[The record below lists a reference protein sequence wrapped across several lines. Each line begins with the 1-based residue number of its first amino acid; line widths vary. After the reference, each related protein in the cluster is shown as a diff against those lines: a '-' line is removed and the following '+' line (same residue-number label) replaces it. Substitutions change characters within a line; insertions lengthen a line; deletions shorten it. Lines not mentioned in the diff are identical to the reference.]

1 MVTSLQEKVL
11 WIEEQLE
18 KLYGRPQWKP
28 RLPPL
33 EELILTILT
42 QHTSDKNAWRA
53 YENLRKVYPSW
64 EEVVQA
70 PTKELE
76 EVIRTGGLAQQKA
89 SRIQGVLKE
98 IFQREGVYSLERLS
112 RMSLEEGKKYLTSLK
127 GVGPK
132 TAAVVLGFS
141 LGYPVIPV
149 DTHVYRVSL
158 RLGLIPPRTSA
169 DKAHDLLEAMVPP
182 EDAYA
187 FHVKMIRHGRE
198 ICSARHPR
206 CSQCPLL
213 PRCPEGQKRFMEL
226 SKRKEAL

>member
-1 MVTSLQEKVL
+1 MVISLQEKVL
-11 WIEEQLE
+11 WVEEQLE

-42 QHTSDKNAWRA
+42 QHTNDKNAWRA
-53 YENLRKVYPSW
+53 YENLRRAYSSW

-70 PTKELE
+70 PIEELE

-89 SRIQGVLKE
+89 LRIQGVLKE
-98 IFQREGVYSLERLS
+98 IFQREEAYSLERLS
-112 RMSLEEGKKYLTSLK
+112 RMTTEEGKKYLTSLK

-141 LGYPVIPV
+141 LGHPVIPV
-149 DTHVYRVSL
+149 DTHVHRVSL
-158 RLGLIPPRTSA
+158 RLGLIPPKTSA
-169 DKAHDLLEAMVPP
+169 NKAHDLLEAIVPP

-198 ICSARHPR
+198 VCHAHRPQ
-206 CSQCPLL
+206 CPQCPLL
-213 PRCPEGQKRFMEL
+213 SRCPEGQKRFKGLAE
-226 SKRKEAL
+226 RKESL